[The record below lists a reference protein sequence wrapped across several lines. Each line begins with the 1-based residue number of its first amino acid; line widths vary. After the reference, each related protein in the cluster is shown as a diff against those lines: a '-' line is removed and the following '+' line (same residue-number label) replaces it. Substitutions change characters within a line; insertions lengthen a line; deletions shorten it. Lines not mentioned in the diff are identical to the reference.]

1 LVVKPRDGVSL
12 TTVEER
18 LFAGLASQAG
28 LVLRGTA
35 LRVQLGQR
43 LVELAERADE
53 LRASRQRVIDAQDE
67 SRRLL
72 ERDIHDGA
80 QQHLVALAVNLRL
93 AHVLSETAA
102 SAPADE
108 VVSLLANQRRAAG
121 EAMESLMRLS
131 QGIYPPLL
139 SERGLKGALASALES
154 SSTPVRLE
162 STLVDRYAREVEAA
176 AYFCTLEAVQN
187 AAKHAG
193 ASVVRVALAGRS
205 DCLSILVEDDGVGF
219 TQSQVAGGAGLVN
232 MRDRVEAVGGV
243 LTVESE
249 PGTGTGTGTRVSLD
263 LPAVARDAVQG
274 STS

>member
-1 LVVKPRDGVSL
+1 
-12 TTVEER
+12 
-18 LFAGLASQAG
+18 
-28 LVLRGTA
+28 
-35 LRVQLGQR
+35 

-102 SAPADE
+102 GAPADE

-154 SSTPVRLE
+154 SPTPVRIE
-162 STLVDRYAREVEAA
+162 STLVER
-176 AYFCTLEAVQN
+176 
-187 AAKHAG
+187 
-193 ASVVRVALAGRS
+193 
-205 DCLSILVEDDGVGF
+205 
-219 TQSQVAGGAGLVN
+219 
-232 MRDRVEAVGGV
+232 
-243 LTVESE
+243 
-249 PGTGTGTGTRVSLD
+249 
-263 LPAVARDAVQG
+263 
-274 STS
+274 